1 MTTSKKKNSRK
12 EILTQMP
19 DQTIPRTSGS
29 VLNKLEKAPNPRNNI
44 TPKAIPVTKPICSS
58 IK

>member
-1 MTTSKKKNSRK
+1 MTSNKKKISRK

-19 DQTIPRTSGS
+19 DQTTPRTSGS
-29 VLNKLEKAPNPRNNI
+29 VLNKLEKAPNPRDNI